1 MLAPAGGTGKGS
13 DEIRH
18 TWRVRRRHGWLDR
31 GVSVSDDDERFVRC
45 DQLSRCLRSDYN
57 WQRPSSLCLSV
68 CLTIKIIIDRQNITT
83 QMARLWVQSADN
95 NWWNICTTVMIS
107 EYSWPASVIMS
118 SYVTFRLVITVG
130 VNILFFY
137 RVFVTS
143 AHIGPMAYLQSL
155 CCAWWF
161 SFDRTRTNG

>member
-1 MLAPAGGTGKGS
+1 MDDLTVECLCLTTMKDSFAVTSCPDVFAQTTT
-13 DEIRH
+13 DN
-18 TWRVRRRHGWLDR
+18 DR
-31 GVSVSDDDERFVRC
+31 PLSV
-45 DQLSRCLRSDYN
+45 
-57 WQRPSSLCLSV
+57 CLSV

-83 QMARLWVQSADN
+83 QMARLWVQSVDN